1 MGVSNI
7 YNQAK
12 ANAIAAIKSNLANS
26 GVKKADSKPE
36 YMKMTGSIFN
46 APNKTKDGKPV
57 TTLASTNITASLA
70 DLNKKPIEATQS
82 RGSND
87 NGSDMPGSAS
97 EGRAAA
103 SDVKAQGEKAE
114 ELRSKTEKQKKEVD
128 NYNDNSTKLKKKT
141 AQDNKKF
148 KAQQLKLEAQ
158 VKADNKKL
166 EKITNENDELQ
177 LQVNSAQNELNSLLA
192 KNSFSMGGFGQSTT
206 NAGDQAKIT
215 ELQTL
220 IGSKVGLMQ
229 SNGKIVYS
237 LQRNQTR
244 TITQMNKVNAQYIKV
259 NNKNVKAM
267 NQQQGETS
275 KILNVATEVEKYSAL
290 VQTAGQ
296 TLNLLGQAMIAAG
309 TTPWT
314 AWMVPVG
321 TVMAKVGTVAEMV
334 GQYGVAAA
342 NVTKTAAYAAE
353 GNIMGAMQSA
363 AMAVQAG
370 TAAYKSTTNLKS
382 NFDSI
387 NTKANE
393 TLNKGAAKQAAKQQ
407 VEEMKQNGVDF
418 KGMSEKDMRNSISND
433 LQAQMNGENPIR
445 NRNDLL
451 KDGKLTEA
459 GRTATQESAATV
471 QNNFQNNLNGVL
483 PKGYTVDQAGIV
495 KDASGN
501 VVGNISDK
509 DNKVIAKLTK
519 QAGKK
524 TTASFR
530 NVASSSNPIKKSST
544 NWGDRMQQMN
554 QGFMTLA
561 SIYGMS
567 QNNRTSNK
575 RHASQWD
582 LNSDPRMARIMR
594 SNESYRARR
603 AYA

>member
-192 KNSFSMGGFGQSTT
+192 KNSFSMGGSGQSTI

-296 TLNLLGQAMIAAG
+296 TLNLLGQAMMAAG

-321 TVMAKVGTVAEMV
+321 SVMAKVGTVAEMV

-342 NVTKTAAYAAE
+342 NITKTASYAAE

-370 TAAYKSTTNLKS
+370 AAAYKSTTNLKS

-393 TLNKGAAKQAAKQQ
+393 SLNKVAADKAAKEQ
-407 VEEMKQNGVDF
+407 V
-418 KGMSEKDMRNSISND
+418 KGMSDSQLNGMSRKDMRKSISKD
-433 LQAQMNGENPIR
+433 LQSQMNGEKATL
-445 NRNDLL
+445 NRKDLL
-451 KDGKLTEA
+451 NKGKLTEA
-459 GRTATQESAATV
+459 GKTEGQKSADRVSKEFETQIGKQGA
-471 QNNFQNNLNGVL
+471 N
-483 PKGYTVDQAGIV
+483 
-495 KDASGN
+495 
-501 VVGNISDK
+501 
-509 DNKVIAKLTK
+509 AK
-519 QAGKK
+519 
-524 TTASFR
+524 TASKATLKKFR
-530 NVASSSNPIKKSST
+530 NEASKKISKSST
-544 NWGDRMQQMN
+544 SWGDRMQQMN

>member
-192 KNSFSMGGFGQSTT
+192 KNSFSMGGSGQSTI

-321 TVMAKVGTVAEMV
+321 TVMSKVGTVAEMV

-342 NVTKTAAYAAE
+342 NITKTASYAAE

-393 TLNKGAAKQAAKQQ
+393 SLNKVAADKAAKEQ
-407 VEEMKQNGVDF
+407 V
-418 KGMSEKDMRNSISND
+418 KGMSDSQLNGMSRKDMRKSISKD
-433 LQAQMNGENPIR
+433 LQSQMNGEKATL
-445 NRNDLL
+445 NRKDLL
-451 KDGKLTEA
+451 NKGKLTEA
-459 GRTATQESAATV
+459 GKTTTQNSANKVSEEFTK
-471 QNNFQNNLNGVL
+471 QIDKQG
-483 PKGYTVDQAGIV
+483 
-495 KDASGN
+495 
-501 VVGNISDK
+501 GNIK
-509 DNKVIAKLTK
+509 
-519 QAGKK
+519 
-524 TTASFR
+524 TASKATLKKFR
-530 NVASSSNPIKKSST
+530 NEASKKVSKSST
-544 NWGDRMQQMN
+544 SWGDRMQQMN

-575 RHASQWD
+575 RHAAQWD

>member
-158 VKADNKKL
+158 VKSDNKKL

-192 KNSFSMGGFGQSTT
+192 KNSFSMGGSGQSTT

-296 TLNLLGQAMIAAG
+296 TLNLLGQAMMAAG

-321 TVMAKVGTVAEMV
+321 SVMSKVGTVAEMV

-342 NVTKTAAYAAE
+342 NITKTASYAAE

-393 TLNKGAAKQAAKQQ
+393 SLNKVAADKAAKEQ
-407 VEEMKQNGVDF
+407 V
-418 KGMSEKDMRNSISND
+418 KGMSDSQLNGMSRKDMRKSISKD
-433 LQAQMNGENPIR
+433 LQSQMNGEKATL
-445 NRNDLL
+445 NRKDLL
-451 KDGKLTEA
+451 NKGKLTEA
-459 GRTATQESAATV
+459 GKTTTQNSANKVSEEFTK
-471 QNNFQNNLNGVL
+471 QIDKQG
-483 PKGYTVDQAGIV
+483 
-495 KDASGN
+495 
-501 VVGNISDK
+501 GNIK
-509 DNKVIAKLTK
+509 
-519 QAGKK
+519 
-524 TTASFR
+524 TASKATLKKFR
-530 NVASSSNPIKKSST
+530 NEASKKVSKSST
-544 NWGDRMQQMN
+544 SWGDRMQQMN

>member
-158 VKADNKKL
+158 VKSDNKKL

-192 KNSFSMGGFGQSTT
+192 KNSFSMGGSGQSTI

-296 TLNLLGQAMIAAG
+296 TLNLLGQAMMAAG
-309 TTPWT
+309 TAAPWA
-314 AWMVPVG
+314 AWMIPVG
-321 TVMAKVGTVAEMV
+321 SVMSKVGTVAEMV

-342 NVTKTAAYAAE
+342 NITKTASYAAE

-370 TAAYKSTTNLKS
+370 AAAYKSTTNLKS

-393 TLNKGAAKQAAKQQ
+393 SLNKVAADKAAKEQ
-407 VEEMKQNGVDF
+407 V
-418 KGMSEKDMRNSISND
+418 KGMSDSQLNGMSRKDMRKSISKD
-433 LQAQMNGENPIR
+433 LQSQMNGEKATL
-445 NRNDLL
+445 NRKDLL
-451 KDGKLTEA
+451 NKGKLTEA
-459 GRTATQESAATV
+459 GKTTTQNSANKVSEEFTK
-471 QNNFQNNLNGVL
+471 QIDKQG
-483 PKGYTVDQAGIV
+483 
-495 KDASGN
+495 
-501 VVGNISDK
+501 GNIK
-509 DNKVIAKLTK
+509 
-519 QAGKK
+519 
-524 TTASFR
+524 TASKATLKKFR
-530 NVASSSNPIKKSST
+530 NEASKKVSKSST
-544 NWGDRMQQMN
+544 SWGDRMQQMN

-575 RHASQWD
+575 RHAAQWD

>member
-192 KNSFSMGGFGQSTT
+192 KNSFSMGGFGQSTI

-296 TLNLLGQAMIAAG
+296 TLNLLGQAMMAAG

-321 TVMAKVGTVAEMV
+321 SVMSKVGTVAEMV

-342 NVTKTAAYAAE
+342 NITKTASYAAE

-370 TAAYKSTTNLKS
+370 AAAYKSTTNLKS

-393 TLNKGAAKQAAKQQ
+393 SLNKVAADKAAKEQ
-407 VEEMKQNGVDF
+407 V
-418 KGMSEKDMRNSISND
+418 KGMSDSQLNGMSRKDMRKSISKD
-433 LQAQMNGENPIR
+433 LQSQMNGEKATL
-445 NRNDLL
+445 NRKDLL
-451 KDGKLTEA
+451 NKGKLTEA
-459 GRTATQESAATV
+459 GKTTTQNSANKVSEEFTK
-471 QNNFQNNLNGVL
+471 QIDKQG
-483 PKGYTVDQAGIV
+483 
-495 KDASGN
+495 
-501 VVGNISDK
+501 GNIK
-509 DNKVIAKLTK
+509 
-519 QAGKK
+519 
-524 TTASFR
+524 TASKATLKKFR
-530 NVASSSNPIKKSST
+530 NEASKKVSKSST
-544 NWGDRMQQMN
+544 SWGDRMQQMN

>member
-296 TLNLLGQAMIAAG
+296 TLNLLGQAMMAAG

-321 TVMAKVGTVAEMV
+321 SVMSKVGTVAEMV

-342 NVTKTAAYAAE
+342 NITKTASYAAE

-393 TLNKGAAKQAAKQQ
+393 SLNKVAADKAAKEQ
-407 VEEMKQNGVDF
+407 V
-418 KGMSEKDMRNSISND
+418 KGMSDSQLNGMSRKDMRKSISKD
-433 LQAQMNGENPIR
+433 LQSQMNGEKATL
-445 NRNDLL
+445 NRKDLL
-451 KDGKLTEA
+451 NKGKLTEA
-459 GRTATQESAATV
+459 GKTEGQKSADRVSKEFETQIDK
-471 QNNFQNNLNGVL
+471 QG
-483 PKGYTVDQAGIV
+483 
-495 KDASGN
+495 
-501 VVGNISDK
+501 GNIK
-509 DNKVIAKLTK
+509 
-519 QAGKK
+519 
-524 TTASFR
+524 TASKATLKKFR
-530 NVASSSNPIKKSST
+530 NEASKKVSKSST
-544 NWGDRMQQMN
+544 SWGDRMQQMN

-575 RHASQWD
+575 RHAAQWD

>member
-158 VKADNKKL
+158 VKSDNKKL

-192 KNSFSMGGFGQSTT
+192 KNSFSMGGSGQSTI

-296 TLNLLGQAMIAAG
+296 TLNLLGQAMMAAG

-321 TVMAKVGTVAEMV
+321 SVMAKVGTVAEMV

-342 NVTKTAAYAAE
+342 NITKTASYAAE

-393 TLNKGAAKQAAKQQ
+393 SLNKVAADKAAKEQ
-407 VEEMKQNGVDF
+407 V
-418 KGMSEKDMRNSISND
+418 KGMSDSQLNGMSRKDMRKSISKD
-433 LQAQMNGENPIR
+433 LQSQMNGEKATL
-445 NRNDLL
+445 NRKDLL
-451 KDGKLTEA
+451 NKGKLTET
-459 GRTATQESAATV
+459 GKTEGQKSADRVSKEFTK
-471 QNNFQNNLNGVL
+471 QIDKQG
-483 PKGYTVDQAGIV
+483 
-495 KDASGN
+495 GN
-501 VVGNISDK
+501 VK
-509 DNKVIAKLTK
+509 
-519 QAGKK
+519 
-524 TTASFR
+524 TASKATLKKFR
-530 NVASSSNPIKKSST
+530 NEASKTISKSST
-544 NWGDRMQQMN
+544 SWGDRMQQMN

>member
-158 VKADNKKL
+158 VKSDNKKL

-192 KNSFSMGGFGQSTT
+192 KNSFSMGGSGQSTI

-296 TLNLLGQAMIAAG
+296 TLNLLGQAMMAAG

-321 TVMAKVGTVAEMV
+321 SVMAKVGTVAEMV

-342 NVTKTAAYAAE
+342 NITKTASYAAE

-370 TAAYKSTTNLKS
+370 AAAYKSTTNLKS

-393 TLNKGAAKQAAKQQ
+393 SLNKVAADKAAKEQ
-407 VEEMKQNGVDF
+407 V
-418 KGMSEKDMRNSISND
+418 KGMSDSQLNGMSRKDMRKSISKD
-433 LQAQMNGENPIR
+433 LQSQMNGEKATL
-445 NRNDLL
+445 NRKDLL
-451 KDGKLTEA
+451 NKGKLTEA
-459 GRTATQESAATV
+459 GKTTTQNSA
-471 QNNFQNNLNGVL
+471 
-483 PKGYTVDQAGIV
+483 
-495 KDASGN
+495 
-501 VVGNISDK
+501 
-509 DNKVIAKLTK
+509 NKVSEEFETQIGKQGANAK
-519 QAGKK
+519 
-524 TTASFR
+524 TASKATLKKFR
-530 NVASSSNPIKKSST
+530 NEASKKVSKSST
-544 NWGDRMQQMN
+544 SWGDRMQQMN

>member
-87 NGSDMPGSAS
+87 NGSDMPSSAS

-103 SDVKAQGEKAE
+103 SEVEGQGDKAK
-114 ELRSKTEKQKKEVD
+114 ELTSKTEKQKNTVD
-128 NYNDNSTKLKKKT
+128 KFSSESSRLQKKT
-141 AQDNKKF
+141 DNDNKKF
-148 KAQQLKLEAQ
+148 KTQQ
-158 VKADNKKL
+158 VKLQAQIKSDNQKIEKL
-166 EKITNENDELQ
+166 TRENDEIEQ
-177 LQVNSAQNELNSLLA
+177 QVTDAQNELESLLA
-192 KNSFSMGGFGQSTT
+192 RNSFSMGGAGSSS
-206 NAGDQAKIT
+206 NSGDQEKIT
-215 ELQTL
+215 ELKTL
-220 IGSKVGLMQ
+220 IGSKVGIMQ
-229 SNGKIVYS
+229 ANGKVVYS

-244 TITQMNKVNAQYIKV
+244 SIRNLSKTNAQYIKV

-267 NQQQGETS
+267 NQQQNETS
-275 KILNVATEVEKYSAL
+275 GVLKVATEVEKYSAL

-296 TLNLLGQAMIAAG
+296 TLNLLGQAMMAAG
-309 TTPWT
+309 TTPLT

-321 TVMAKVGTVAEMV
+321 SVMAKVGTVAEMV

-342 NVTKTAAYAAE
+342 NITKTASYAAE

-393 TLNKGAAKQAAKQQ
+393 SLNKVAADKAAKEQ
-407 VEEMKQNGVDF
+407 V
-418 KGMSEKDMRNSISND
+418 KGMSDSQLNGMSRKDMRKSISKD
-433 LQAQMNGENPIR
+433 LQSQMNGEKATL
-445 NRNDLL
+445 NRKDLL
-451 KDGKLTEA
+451 NKGKLTEA
-459 GRTATQESAATV
+459 GKTEGQKSADRVSKEFETQIGKQGA
-471 QNNFQNNLNGVL
+471 N
-483 PKGYTVDQAGIV
+483 
-495 KDASGN
+495 
-501 VVGNISDK
+501 
-509 DNKVIAKLTK
+509 AK
-519 QAGKK
+519 
-524 TTASFR
+524 TASKATLKKFR
-530 NVASSSNPIKKSST
+530 NEASKKISKSST
-544 NWGDRMQQMN
+544 SWGDRMQQMN

>member
-192 KNSFSMGGFGQSTT
+192 KNSFSMGGSGQSTI

-296 TLNLLGQAMIAAG
+296 TLNLLGQAMMAAG

-321 TVMAKVGTVAEMV
+321 SVMAKVGTVAEMV

-342 NVTKTAAYAAE
+342 NITKTASYAAE

-370 TAAYKSTTNLKS
+370 AAAYKSTTNLKS

-393 TLNKGAAKQAAKQQ
+393 SLNKVAADKAAKEQ
-407 VEEMKQNGVDF
+407 V
-418 KGMSEKDMRNSISND
+418 KGMSDSQLNGMSRKDMRKSISKD
-433 LQAQMNGENPIR
+433 LQSQMNGEKATL
-445 NRNDLL
+445 NRKDLL
-451 KDGKLTEA
+451 NKGKLTEA
-459 GRTATQESAATV
+459 GKTTTQNSANKVSEEFTK
-471 QNNFQNNLNGVL
+471 QIDKQG
-483 PKGYTVDQAGIV
+483 
-495 KDASGN
+495 
-501 VVGNISDK
+501 GNIK
-509 DNKVIAKLTK
+509 
-519 QAGKK
+519 
-524 TTASFR
+524 TASKATLKKFR
-530 NVASSSNPIKKSST
+530 NEASKKVGKSST
-544 NWGDRMQQMN
+544 SWGDRMQQMN

-575 RHASQWD
+575 RHAAQWD

>member
-158 VKADNKKL
+158 VKSDNKKL

-206 NAGDQAKIT
+206 NAGDQARIT

-321 TVMAKVGTVAEMV
+321 TVMSKVGTVAEMV

-342 NVTKTAAYAAE
+342 NITKTASYAAE

-393 TLNKGAAKQAAKQQ
+393 SLNKVAADKAAKEQVKQMEQ
-407 VEEMKQNGVDF
+407 KGVDF
-418 KGMSEKDMRNSISND
+418 KGMSKKDMRKSISKD
-433 LQAQMNGENPIR
+433 LQSQMNGEKATL
-445 NRNDLL
+445 NRKDLL
-451 KDGKLTEA
+451 DKKGELTKTGKDATEKSA
-459 GRTATQESAATV
+459 GRVSEEFTKQIDK
-471 QNNFQNNLNGVL
+471 QG
-483 PKGYTVDQAGIV
+483 
-495 KDASGN
+495 
-501 VVGNISDK
+501 GNIK
-509 DNKVIAKLTK
+509 
-519 QAGKK
+519 
-524 TTASFR
+524 TASKATLKKFR
-530 NVASSSNPIKKSST
+530 NEASKKVSKSST
-544 NWGDRMQQMN
+544 SWGDRMQQMN

>member
-192 KNSFSMGGFGQSTT
+192 KNSFSMGGSGQSTT

-296 TLNLLGQAMIAAG
+296 TLNLLGQAMMAAG

-321 TVMAKVGTVAEMV
+321 SVMSKVGTVAEMV

-342 NVTKTAAYAAE
+342 NITKTASYAAE

-393 TLNKGAAKQAAKQQ
+393 SLNKVAADKAAKKQ
-407 VEEMKQNGVDF
+407 VEKMNDNQLN
-418 KGMSEKDMRNSISND
+418 GMSKKDMRKSISKD
-433 LQAQMNGENPIR
+433 LQSQMNGEKATL
-445 NRNDLL
+445 NRKDLL
-451 KDGKLTEA
+451 DKKGKLTKTGETE
-459 GRTATQESAATV
+459 GQKSADRVSKEFTK
-471 QNNFQNNLNGVL
+471 QIDKQG
-483 PKGYTVDQAGIV
+483 
-495 KDASGN
+495 GN
-501 VVGNISDK
+501 VK
-509 DNKVIAKLTK
+509 
-519 QAGKK
+519 
-524 TTASFR
+524 TASKATLKKFR
-530 NVASSSNPIKKSST
+530 NEASKTISKSST
-544 NWGDRMQQMN
+544 SWGDRMQQMN

>member
-158 VKADNKKL
+158 VKSDNKKL

-192 KNSFSMGGFGQSTT
+192 KNSFSMGGSGQSTI

-296 TLNLLGQAMIAAG
+296 TLNLLGQAMMAAG
-309 TTPWT
+309 TAAPWT
-314 AWMVPVG
+314 AWMIPVG
-321 TVMAKVGTVAEMV
+321 SVMSKVGTVAEMV

-342 NVTKTAAYAAE
+342 NITKTASYAAE

-393 TLNKGAAKQAAKQQ
+393 SLNKVAADKAAKEQ
-407 VEEMKQNGVDF
+407 V
-418 KGMSEKDMRNSISND
+418 KGMSDSQLNGMSKKDMRKSISKD
-433 LQAQMNGENPIR
+433 LQAQMNGEKATL
-445 NRNDLL
+445 NRKDLL
-451 KDGKLTEA
+451 NKGKLTEA
-459 GRTATQESAATV
+459 GKTTTQNSANKVSEEFTK
-471 QNNFQNNLNGVL
+471 QIDKQG
-483 PKGYTVDQAGIV
+483 
-495 KDASGN
+495 
-501 VVGNISDK
+501 GNIK
-509 DNKVIAKLTK
+509 
-519 QAGKK
+519 
-524 TTASFR
+524 TASKATLKKFR
-530 NVASSSNPIKKSST
+530 NEASKKVSKSST
-544 NWGDRMQQMN
+544 SWGDRMQQMN

-575 RHASQWD
+575 RHAAQWD